1 MSEQPVGEL
10 FVAIKGDVADLAR
23 QVQKDVEAVGARA
36 SQAASQAG
44 ARVGKQAAA
53 GSARAASQSVQ
64 SAVTDTAVASAKTM
78 GAEIGK
84 AAGTAAAD
92 AAEQAVKAAGDGV
105 VAQQKKGLK
114 QRLTTPLVGGKQ
126 KSVGAGSADAAV
138 AGAGMAGAAGKLA
151 GLAGGAL
158 AGAAVLT
165 YLKDAGTAASDM
177 NETASKTQTIFQD
190 ATATVNQFAADS
202 AASLGQSKQEALDAA
217 ATFGV
222 FGKAG
227 GLAGKDLAGFST
239 DLVGLSSDLAS
250 FYNEDPSAAAEAI
263 GAAFRG
269 EAEPLRRFGVLLSAD
284 AISAQALSMGL
295 VKAKVDTTAVA
306 QAQMRVKDATAAAGA
321 AQKKYG
327 EDSDEATKAQ
337 LNLEV
342 ANKALTKAMGGT
354 KIPLTQNQ
362 KLLATQALIMEQTG
376 VAQGDFAKTSEG
388 LANQQRI
395 QAAEAANNK
404 AELGKGLL
412 PVMLALTKVARPL
425 GKIIFPA
432 IGAAL
437 NLLAP
442 PITFLAEGL
451 GSLVTWMSENKVVA
465 GILIGALAAIALGMS
480 AAAIATAVATG
491 AAAAFGAVMAVVT
504 APITLIVVALAAI
517 GIALFLLW
525 KRSETFRDIVTAVF
539 EKVKAVFMSVWQ
551 VALKV
556 FKGIK
561 VAIGIYLALVI
572 TYVKAWW
579 TVFSA
584 VFQKVAGVVRW
595 VVEAFSKVYTTVKEW
610 LGKVTAWVKDT
621 WLGRFLGSFSTLV
634 GKMKTLGG
642 DVVRGIWDGIKGLG
656 SWLKEKVMGWV
667 VDVLPAPIAKALGIR
682 SPSKV
687 AAGLGRFFVQGL
699 YQGLESG
706 SGSIQALVEG
716 LVPTDLPTL
725 SIQADLILPDAIDP
739 MQMKVAAQGSLQVD
753 AKAQVP
759 ADIAPRSVTFET
771 NLYGVPD
778 KELARRT
785 PVEIRKAAFL
795 AGVTA

>member
-1 MSEQPVGEL
+1 MSIQPVGEL

-23 QVQKDVEAVGARA
+23 QVQTDVEAVGRKA
-36 SQAASQAG
+36 SEAAAAAG

-53 GSARAASQSVQ
+53 GSARQAAQTVQ
-64 SAVTDTAVASAKTM
+64 SAVTDTAVDSARTM

-84 AAGTAAAD
+84 AAGQAAAE
-92 AAEQAVKAAGDGV
+92 AAEDAVKAAGDAV
-105 VAQQKKGLK
+105 VAKEKKSLK
-114 QRLTTPLVGGKQ
+114 QRLTTPLVGKPA
-126 KSVGAGSADAAV
+126 KGAGTADAAV
-138 AGAGMAGAAGKLA
+138 AGAGMAGAGAKLA

-177 NETASKTQTIFQD
+177 NETASKTQTIFGA
-190 ATATVNQFAADS
+190 ATDTVNQFAAGS
-202 AASLGQSKQEALDAA
+202 AASLGQSKQAALDAA

-227 GLAGKDLAGFST
+227 GLAGQDLASFST

-295 VKAKVDTTAVA
+295 VQAKVDTTAVA
-306 QAQMRVKDATAAAGA
+306 AAQMKVKEASKAAAD

-327 EDSDEATKAQ
+327 EGSDEAAKAQ
-337 LNLEV
+337 IGLEL
-342 ANKALTKAMGGT
+342 ANKSLTKAMGGT
-354 KIPLTQNQ
+354 KVPLTQNQ

-395 QAAEAANNK
+395 AAAEAADNK
-404 AELGKGLL
+404 QELGKGLL

-442 PITFLAEGL
+442 PITWLAEGL

-465 GILIGALAAIALGMS
+465 GILIGAMAAIALGMS

-491 AAAAFGAVMAVVT
+491 AVTAFGAVMAVVT
-504 APITLIVVALAAI
+504 APITLIVLAIAAI
-517 GIALFLLW
+517 GIALYLLW
-525 KRSETFRDIVTAVF
+525 KRSETFQKIVRAVF
-539 EKVKAVFMSVWQ
+539 EKVQAVFVAVWD
-551 VALKV
+551 VAKKV
-556 FKGIK
+556 FNGIK
-561 VAIGIYLALVI
+561 VVIAVALAVI
-572 TYVKAWW
+572 LTYARTWW
-579 TVFSA
+579 RVFSA
-584 VFQKVAGVVRW
+584 VFDKVKDIVGIVVR
-595 VVEAFSKVYTTVKEW
+595 AFTGVFNAVKEW
-610 LGKVTAWVKDT
+610 LGKVVAWVKDT
-621 WLGRFLGSFSTLV
+621 WVGRLLGSFTNLIT
-634 GKMKTLGG
+634 KMKTIGG
-642 DVVRGIWDGIKGLG
+642 DVVRGIWDGIKGMG

-667 VDVLPAPIAKALGIR
+667 KDTLPGPIAKVLGIT

-687 AAGLGRFFVQGL
+687 AAGLGRYFVQGL
-699 YQGLESG
+699 YNGLDSG
-706 SGSIQALVEG
+706 SGSIQNLVEG

-725 SIQADLILPDAIDP
+725 QIQTDLILPDSIDP
-739 MQMKVAAQGSLQVD
+739 MQMKVAAAGSLSVD
-753 AKAQVP
+753 AKATLP
-759 ADIAPRSVTFET
+759 ADVAPRQVTFET
-771 NLYGVPD
+771 HLHGIPSNDEMV
-778 KELARRT
+778 RRT